1 MLEVAH
7 RGQNS
12 SWLTRGARTRNLSD
26 MAIEDEA
33 HAIDEVVDR
42 LVERF
47 PDIPPSTVREVVEA
61 QVAQFA
67 GSTVRDFVPVLIEH
81 EALELLRAGERS
93 TAD

>member
-1 MLEVAH
+1 
-7 RGQNS
+7 
-12 SWLTRGARTRNLSD
+12 LTGRSGARTLSD
-26 MAIEDEA
+26 MAIDDEA

-47 PDIPPSTVREVVEA
+47 PGIPPQTVREVVDA

-67 GSTVRDFVPVLIEH
+67 GSAVRDFVPVLVEH

>member
-1 MLEVAH
+1 MLDIAH
-7 RGQNS
+7 HGQIS
-12 SWLTRGARTRNLSD
+12 PRLTREARTRNLSD

-67 GSTVRDFVPVLIEH
+67 GSPIRDFVPVLVEH

>member
-1 MLEVAH
+1 MTG
-7 RGQNS
+7 RS
-12 SWLTRGARTRNLSD
+12 GARTLSD
-26 MAIEDEA
+26 MAIDDEG

-47 PDIPPSTVREVVEA
+47 PDIPRETVREVVDA

-67 GSTVRDFVPVLIEH
+67 GSTVRDFVPVLVEH

>member
-1 MLEVAH
+1 MTG
-7 RGQNS
+7 RS
-12 SWLTRGARTRNLSD
+12 GARTLSD
-26 MAIEDEA
+26 MAIDDEA

-47 PDIPPSTVREVVEA
+47 PDIPRETVREVVDA

-67 GSTVRDFVPVLIEH
+67 GSTVRDFVPVLVEH

>member
-1 MLEVAH
+1 MTG
-7 RGQNS
+7 RS
-12 SWLTRGARTRNLSD
+12 GARTLSD
-26 MAIEDEA
+26 MAIDDEA
-33 HAIDEVVDR
+33 NAIDEVVDR

-47 PDIPPSTVREVVEA
+47 PDIPRETVREVVDA

-67 GSTVRDFVPVLIEH
+67 GSTVRDFVPVLVEH